1 MPPAKSRIPHLCR
14 NTTSPDHMNDQEID
28 EQELNRKK
36 DQVRDETDPVG
47 KRAGDEGGCDD
58 GKHHLVRNE
67 HDYWYIVIHRKD
79 IVTETFLRKAI
90 SRLPI
95 IPQTSPEKQSEYPA
109 MNQIT
114 VVNPIETKL

>member
-1 MPPAKSRIPHLCR
+1 
-14 NTTSPDHMNDQEID
+14 MNDQEID

-79 IVTETFLRKAI
+79 ISHGDVPEKSHIEIADNSTD
-90 SRLPI
+90 
-95 IPQTSPEKQSEYPA
+95 IPQKSRVSIQR
-109 MNQIT
+109 
-114 VVNPIETKL
+114 